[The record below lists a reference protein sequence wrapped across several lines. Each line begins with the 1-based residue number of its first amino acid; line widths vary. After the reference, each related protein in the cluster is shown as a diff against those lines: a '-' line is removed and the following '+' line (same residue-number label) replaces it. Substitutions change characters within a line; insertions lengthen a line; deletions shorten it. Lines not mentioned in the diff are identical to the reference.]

1 MTMFDLVLV
10 LLGSVVGSVLTHIG
24 ISMLRRKRYVITT
37 EELVVRHPKVVFEES
52 NYMAL
57 VYSSN
62 DVVIKPTPAV
72 RPRPK
77 SKREKALDALAGPK

>member
-1 MTMFDLVLV
+1 MPMFDLVWV

-57 VYSSN
+57 VY